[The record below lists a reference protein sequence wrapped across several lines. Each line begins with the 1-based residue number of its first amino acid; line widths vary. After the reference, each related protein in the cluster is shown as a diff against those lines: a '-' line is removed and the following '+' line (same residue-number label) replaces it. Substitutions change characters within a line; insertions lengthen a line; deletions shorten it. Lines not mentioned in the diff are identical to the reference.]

1 VKKNESERYLI
12 EQEILEKENTL
23 NLLLGRT
30 PQPIQRD
37 SNVLLSAE
45 IISPQV
51 GVPSALL
58 DNRPDIKQ
66 AALTLQAAE
75 LNIDV
80 AKANFYPSFEL
91 KAGLGLSA
99 FDSRYLFNV
108 PESLAYS
115 LSGDVFAPLINRR
128 AIEAVYQNASAE
140 QIEAAYEYEL
150 TVLTAVAEVTNS
162 LSKLDNLEKSAEA
175 RRHQIASLEQ
185 SIDIANRLFSSAHG
199 EYLEVLLAQREA
211 LEARSEFIET
221 RQQQMA
227 ALVDLYQALGGGWQS

>member
-1 VKKNESERYLI
+1 M
-12 EQEILEKENTL
+12 
-23 NLLLGRT
+23 
-30 PQPIQRD
+30 
-37 SNVLLSAE
+37 
-45 IISPQV
+45 
-51 GVPSALL
+51 
-58 DNRPDIKQ
+58 
-66 AALTLQAAE
+66 
-75 LNIDV
+75 

-91 KAGLGLSA
+91 KAGVGLSA